1 MGRAARARAMNPIFF
16 GAKRA
21 FLSSVAVTRKTL
33 RAIAPGMTAARW
45 YDPTSGKYAEVKG
58 SPFANE
64 GGRQFVPSG
73 ANNSGDGD
81 WVLVLEAPTSR

>member
-1 MGRAARARAMNPIFF
+1 MVYMPTI
-16 GAKRA
+16 
-21 FLSSVAVTRKTL
+21 
-33 RAIAPGMTAARW
+33 RAITVNMSKLAGMTAARW
-45 YDPTSGKYAEVKG
+45 YDPTGGKYAEVKG

-81 WVLVLEAPTSR
+81 WVLVLEAAPAR